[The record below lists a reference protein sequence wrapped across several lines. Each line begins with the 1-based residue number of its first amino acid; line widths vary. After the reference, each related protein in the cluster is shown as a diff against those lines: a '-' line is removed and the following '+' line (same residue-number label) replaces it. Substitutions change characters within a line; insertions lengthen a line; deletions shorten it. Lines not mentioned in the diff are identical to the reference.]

1 MEMFGKLPLYNG
13 NRISPS
19 QMVMMVLLMHKPMY
33 GYEVIKDLREKY
45 EGIWVPQT
53 GAVYPALRKLQ
64 DHGLLSVE
72 NQDGKDYY
80 HLSDEGVQWLRE
92 ELARLPMGALYMMRT
107 LELMGDLLA
116 NLPERKEEFV
126 PLDMGTPE
134 DQLKQLMELREKMS
148 NNLRMID
155 ASIADLEKELRQ

>member
-1 MEMFGKLPLYNG
+1 MDMFGKLPLYKG

-19 QMVMMVLLMHKPMY
+19 QLVMMVLLMQKPMY
-33 GYEVIKDLREKY
+33 GYEVVKDLREKY

-72 NQDGKDYY
+72 NHDGKDYY

-107 LELMGDLLA
+107 LELMGGVLA
-116 NLPERKEEFV
+116 NLPERKGEFV

-134 DQLKQLMELREKMS
+134 DQLKQLRDLREIMS
-148 NNLRMID
+148 NNLGMID
-155 ASIADLEKELRQ
+155 VSIADLERELKK